1 MGAGSATHPYGVREI
16 ERLLG
21 MPVAT
26 LRSLVAAG
34 FVTPARGARRAMLF
48 SFQDL
53 IVLRAAQS
61 LVAAKIPKRRILA
74 SLRELRRQLPESM
87 PLSGLS
93 IGAAGDRVVVREG
106 ARRWQAESGQYL
118 LSFEVEA
125 VVEEEIGPRPVAATA
140 AAGATSRPAGATI
153 DEAMERALAL
163 HEAGRQAEAEAAYR
177 ETIATHGEDAALL
190 YNFALLLE
198 DMGREGEAALAYEA
212 ALRDDPDF
220 ADAHYNLALLCD
232 RLGRGQEAIRH
243 ISQYRRL
250 TRR

>member
-61 LVAAKIPKRRILA
+61 LVAAKISRRRILA

-125 VVEEEIGPRPVAATA
+125 VVEEIGPRPAAAVA
-140 AAGATSRPAGATI
+140 AAGATI
-153 DEAMERALAL
+153 DGAMERALTL
-163 HEAGRQAEAEAAYR
+163 HEAGDHAKAEAAYR
-177 ETIATHGEDAALL
+177 EAVATHGEEAALL

-198 DMGREGEAALAYEA
+198 DMGRDGEAALAYEA

-232 RLGRGQEAIRH
+232 KLGRGQEAIRH

-250 TRR
+250 TRSESGG